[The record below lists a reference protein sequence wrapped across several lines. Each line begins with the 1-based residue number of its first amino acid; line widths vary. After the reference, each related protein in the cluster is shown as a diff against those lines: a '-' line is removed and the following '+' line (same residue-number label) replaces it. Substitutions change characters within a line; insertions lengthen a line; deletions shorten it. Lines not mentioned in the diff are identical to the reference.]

1 MPSEEFMTEKELSIP
16 EPIPFGDVTDSE
28 AEFNDVLLG
37 DVPPRTNPEG
47 VERRFYV
54 PIGIQIR
61 QQKLVEAARLGAGTD
76 TWAGLQRMLDDLEA
90 AVVTE
95 DGVKVTKSGNPGG
108 TQYLELIGKF
118 RTWLRDP

>member
-37 DVPPRTNPEG
+37 DAPAALPLRTNPEG

-95 DGVKVTKSGNPGG
+95 DG
-108 TQYLELIGKF
+108 EIG
-118 RTWLRDP
+118 RAHV